1 MKNLIV
7 MKKYTPYFPIVGM
20 AIYII
25 LFAYTATLYPG
36 GSVNEPLATSH
47 SYFHNFLCDLM
58 NPTGA
63 NGVENVARPF
73 AIIAHLILSF
83 TMISFFYIL
92 PEIFHHQNRN
102 TRMVRGFGM
111 FTMTV
116 FILMYTSYHDLIV
129 TLTGIFGTIALIPF
143 FIEIHHYKG
152 NRLRQLAYACFA
164 MSIIVF
170 ISFQINIWFYILP
183 VLQKITF
190 VLDAIWVIWVS
201 LIVLKKHKDQKL
213 FAASAV

>member
-36 GSVNEPLATSH
+36 GSINEPLASSH

-58 NPTGA
+58 NPTAA
-63 NGVENVARPF
+63 NGVENTARPF
-73 AIIAHLILSF
+73 AIIAHLILSL

-92 PEIFHHQNRN
+92 PEIFNHQNRN
-102 TRMVRGFGM
+102 TMMVRGFGM

-116 FILMYTSYHDLIV
+116 FIFMYTAYHDLIV
-129 TLTGIFGTIALIPF
+129 TLTGVFGTVALVPF
-143 FIEIHHYKG
+143 FIEVYRY
-152 NRLRQLAYACFA
+152 NNQRLKQLAYLCYL
-164 MSIIVF
+164 MSLIVF
-170 ISFQINIWFYILP
+170 ISFQTKIGFYYLP
-183 VLQKITF
+183 FLQKITF

-201 LIVLKKHKDQKL
+201 LIVLKKHEDEKL
-213 FAASAV
+213 PATAV